1 MAKTKTA
8 DTGFTAEER
17 AAIKERAQELRAPRG
32 AKPTDAEL
40 EREML
45 AKIAEF
51 PPEDRAIAERLH
63 ALVKEN
69 APGLTAKLW
78 YGMPG
83 WARGGRNVCFF
94 QPRAKFRTRYATLG
108 FNDAARLDDGEMWPT
123 AYAVNVLTEA
133 EEQRIAALLRRAA
146 G

>member
-1 MAKTKTA
+1 MAKTKT
-8 DTGFTAEER
+8 DGTGFTAEER

-51 PPEDRAIAERLH
+51 PLEDRAIAERLH

-69 APGLTAKLW
+69 ALGLTAKLW

-83 WARGGRNVCFF
+83 WARDGRNVCFF